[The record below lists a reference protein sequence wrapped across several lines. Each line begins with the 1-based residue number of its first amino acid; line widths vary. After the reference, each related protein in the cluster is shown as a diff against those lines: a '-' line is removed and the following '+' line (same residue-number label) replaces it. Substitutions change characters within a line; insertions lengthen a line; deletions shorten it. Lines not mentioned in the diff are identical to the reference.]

1 MDLELFINE
10 NFGTI
15 FWGGITFFVT
25 SILILLRYLYQRVTV
40 NETIPKKDRVVLKI
54 AVPRNNIKSPLAAEQ
69 LYASLHGIIQNME
82 KAMHLF
88 SFEIVAGEYGVYFI
102 VVTNK
107 RYHRFVENQIY
118 SQYPEAEIR
127 EVKDYCENFFSDNIK
142 ILRSA
147 QDDTQKKQGK
157 VKSYKVVELGQ
168 LKHFY
173 LPIKTFN
180 SFDVDPLASI
190 TGAVAKLKDGD
201 EIWIQTIVR
210 PLSNIWQDFGKKVV
224 NDKKEKVDDE
234 GRRVGL
240 QSGESEELRQIEVKN
255 TKVGFQFVIR
265 IMARSNDEASV
276 NHLLEDVVAS
286 FRQYQTA
293 QLNSIILRKK
303 KKSIF
308 TYIRYILLG
317 WRKEDTMPL
326 WQKFI
331 ERFLNEREE
340 EIINIEELASMY
352 HLPNKSV
359 ETPNIAWSMTKKLE
373 FPLNLPTDEPGV
385 RVFGL
390 TDYRNQKKVFGLKSL
405 DRRRHSYIIGKT
417 GTGKSSLLKN
427 MIIGDIYD
435 GKGLCVIDPHGD
447 MIEDLLKCIPPHRTS
462 DIILFDPAD
471 ADYPIGLNLLHLS
484 NPSQKDIVADGIIE
498 IFKRHFGTSWGPRL
512 QYILL
517 NCVLTLLE
525 CQNVSLL
532 AITRMLV
539 DHNYRKFLLKQVKD
553 PVLLTFWESE
563 FEGIVKNPKMLAEV
577 ISPIQNKVGRFI
589 SSPMIRN
596 IVGQVT
602 STIKID
608 EIMNTG
614 KILFINLS
622 QGKIGEENSSLLG
635 GMLVT
640 KIFSSAME
648 RVSIE
653 EINRQDFYL
662 YVDEFQNFTTET
674 FAKILSEARKYGL
687 SLTVAHQY
695 VDQLQEEISDA
706 IFGNIGTMVNFAVG
720 PKDAQTLEKE
730 YRPYLDYED
739 LVNLERYKFV
749 CKLMIDGSQSKPF
762 TGMSLKNNFR
772 EFPNAKAAVQE
783 YTRTNFTRPRADI
796 ETKIKKWSTQ
806 KYDDRGNLTRT

>member
-1 MDLELFINE
+1 MDFESLITE
-10 NFGTI
+10 NTEALVWGIIAFMLLLIFG
-15 FWGGITFFVT
+15 
-25 SILILLRYLYQRVTV
+25 LARYLYQRVTV
-40 NETIPKKDRVVLKI
+40 NETIAEKDRVVLKI
-54 AVPRNNIKSPLAAEQ
+54 AVPRNNMKSPLAAEQ
-69 LYASLHGIIQNME
+69 LYASLHGIIQNAE
-82 KAMHLF
+82 KAKHLF
-88 SFEIVAGEYGVYFI
+88 SFEIVAGEYGVFFV

-107 RYHRFVENQIY
+107 RFHRFVENQIY

-127 EVKDYCENFFSDNIK
+127 EVKDYTHNFFS
-142 ILRSA
+142 
-147 QDDTQKKQGK
+147 KKK
-157 VKSYKVVELGQ
+157 KFKVVELGQ

-180 SFDVDPLASI
+180 NFEVDPLASI

-201 EIWIQTIVR
+201 EVWIQTVVR
-210 PLSNIWQDFGKKVV
+210 PINNIWQDYGKKIV
-224 NDKKEKVDDE
+224 NNRREKEDDE
-234 GRRVGL
+234 GHKVGL

-255 TKVGFQFVIR
+255 TKVGFQFAIR
-265 IMARSNDEASV
+265 IMARSNDDGSV
-276 NHLLEDVVAS
+276 NNLLEDVVAS
-286 FRQYQTA
+286 FRQYQTPH
-293 QLNSIILRKK
+293 LNSIIIRKDK
-303 KKSIF
+303 KTF
-308 TYIRYILLG
+308 LTYLRYIFFG
-317 WRKEDTMPL
+317 WRKEDTMKH
-326 WQKFI
+326 WQKFTD
-331 ERFLNEREE
+331 RFLNEREE

-373 FPLNLPTDEPGV
+373 FPLNLPSNEEKGV
-385 RVFGL
+385 RIFGV
-390 TDYRNQKKVFGLKSL
+390 TDYRNQKKLFGLRSQ
-405 DRRRHSYIIGKT
+405 DRRRHSYVIGKT
-417 GTGKSSLLKN
+417 GTGKSSMLKN
-427 MIIGDIYD
+427 MIIGDIYE
-435 GKGLCVIDPHGD
+435 GNGICVIDPHGD
-447 MIEDLLKCIPPHRTS
+447 MIEDIIKSVPPQRVN
-462 DIILFDPAD
+462 DVILFDPAD
-471 ADYPIGLNLLHLS
+471 MEFPIGLNLLHLTD
-484 NPSQKDIVADGIIE
+484 PSQKDIVADGIIE

-553 PVLLTFWESE
+553 PVLLTFWENE
-563 FEGIVKNPKMLAEV
+563 YEGIVKNPKMLAEV

-608 EIMNTG
+608 EIMNNR
-614 KILFINLS
+614 KILLINLS
-622 QGKIGEENSSLLG
+622 QGKIGQENSSLLG

-648 RVSIE
+648 RVNIPE
-653 EINRQDFYL
+653 HERQDFYL

-706 IFGNIGTMVNFAVG
+706 IFGNIGTMINFAVG

-739 LVNLERYKFV
+739 LVNLERFKFI

-762 TGMSLKNNFR
+762 TGMSLKNNFKEYDNIKQAVLDHTHENYSKPR
-772 EFPNAKAAVQE
+772 EE
-783 YTRTNFTRPRADI
+783 I
-796 ETKIKKWSTQ
+796 ESKVNKWTSQ
-806 KYDDRGNLTRT
+806 RYDDNGNLMQKK